1 MTTNDFLAL
10 LGFCIFAIT
19 ISLVWKIVH
28 AAKLAE
34 SQVVNNS
41 MVTDTTG
48 FLDALGASKS
58 GPLVL
63 GPEEVHGERF
73 RMIWEAFAE
82 WYDEFPF
89 CEDTELSPEEISRFK
104 AAYSHISEI
113 LAIFEE
119 CDSVNK
125 RPIHLLQPIITE
137 SQTTSEKE

>member
-41 MVTDTTG
+41 MVTDMTG
-48 FLDALGASKS
+48 FLDALDASKS

-63 GPEEVHGERF
+63 GPEEHGERLGLLWRAF
-73 RMIWEAFAE
+73 VEWVALPTFHADPLTSGEIQRIQEAYAF
-82 WYDEFPF
+82 
-89 CEDTELSPEEISRFK
+89 ISNT
-104 AAYSHISEI
+104 
-113 LAIFEE
+113 LTVFEE
-119 CDSVNK
+119 CDSANK
-125 RPIHLLQPIITE
+125 RPIHVPQPIIKE

>member
-19 ISLVWKIVH
+19 VSLVWKIVH

-41 MVTDTTG
+41 MVADMTG

-58 GPLVL
+58 GPLTLV
-63 GPEEVHGERF
+63 PEEHGERF
-73 RMIWEAFAE
+73 SMIWEAFAE

-89 CEDTELSPEEISRFK
+89 CEDTELSQEEISRFK

-119 CDSVNK
+119 CDSANK
-125 RPIHLLQPIITE
+125 RPIHLPQPIIKE